1 MLTAPSPFSQH
12 TGCPATWEP
21 RAGCEVEQKGQ
32 VPAGAGKVMSS
43 LRVYGGGGGVW
54 GGGDTGVKS

>member
-43 LRVYGGGGGVW
+43 LRVYRGAW
-54 GGGDTGVKS
+54 GGGY

>member
-21 RAGCEVEQKGQ
+21 RAGCEVEQKG
-32 VPAGAGKVMSS
+32 PWAGACWGRQSHELLACVS
-43 LRVYGGGGGVW
+43 GGV
-54 GGGDTGVKS
+54 GGWILG